1 MVILSLFNSEKHIL
15 QEIMQISKKYPNFQI
30 RDKFLHDEIL
40 DYGELKINLLKRNAE
55 KNGQEIELTMYEFD
69 TLYLLAKH
77 PGWVFSRENIY
88 KLIWKEPYNFAEC
101 SVIHTISNLRKKIET
116 DRKHPT
122 YILTIRGVG
131 YKFNQAY
138 HNVG

>member
-1 MVILSLFNSEKHIL
+1 
-15 QEIMQISKKYPNFQI
+15 MQISKKYPNFQI